1 MTEIKSIKDVELAR
15 LFGGSNFDSI
25 ISQSLQVLNDIPELV
40 SERNMDIGD
49 TPISPMMIEDDYT
62 PIFFSPEVI
71 EAYKRLVEIINAP
84 ETAKEYSFVLL
95 GKLGSFGGE
104 KCYIVEKLIDCSKKD
119 DDLSSRMTKT
129 DEDKLKEALQFALQN
144 GYNFI
149 SLGHTHP
156 NIPEEERMTTIA
168 SYLPEEVKNS
178 EYIRDAGLNLSLQDF
193 ISYESLYQFFANKGS
208 IRTCLSVIMYNE
220 EIAMV
225 SKENSSLNRFVI
237 LMDGST
243 GKEIYVSSKEEFD
256 EKKVI
261 K

>member
-1 MTEIKSIKDVELAR
+1 MTEIKSIKDIEQVR
-15 LFGGSNFDSI
+15 LFGGSNFNNI
-25 ISQSLQVLNDIPELV
+25 ISQSLQVLNDIPALV

-71 EAYKRLVEIINAP
+71 EEYKRLVEIINVP
-84 ETAKEYSFVLL
+84 ETSKEYSFVLL

-104 KCYIVEKLIDCSKKD
+104 KCYIVEKLIDCSKED
-119 DDLSSRMTKT
+119 SDLSNRMTKT
-129 DEDKLKEALQFALQN
+129 DENKLNETIRFALQN

-156 NIPEEERMTTIA
+156 NIPEEERLTTIA

-193 ISYESLYQFFANKGS
+193 ISYESLYQFFANNRN
-208 IRTCLSVIMYNE
+208 IRTCLSVIMYNG